1 MRCGLSLRRKPH
13 LFFVIVFYLNS
24 RSNMNDNH
32 INKIDRFTDFRK
44 SSQNKR
50 FVFTWSVSP
59 PLPTFSHTS
68 ILCITSKCIKNEKT
82 TSNNPTSQLVNV
94 SYFVGHHAEANN
106 VKNLSYDLIAIKG
119 FLRLLFTL

>member
-1 MRCGLSLRRKPH
+1 MEISYTENLH
-13 LFFVIVFYLNS
+13 LFFVNVFYLNS
-24 RSNMNDNH
+24 RSNRNDNH
-32 INKIDRFTDFRK
+32 INKKDRLADFGK
-44 SSQNKR
+44 SSYNER

-68 ILCITSKCIKNEKT
+68 ILCITQKTIKNEQT
-82 TSNNPTSQLVNV
+82 TSNNPTSNLVKV
-94 SYFVGHHAEANN
+94 SCFVGHHAEANN